1 MICLLILAIDKNFWR
16 NADLPYLI
24 LLQLL
29 PSELFL
35 LFPSSGKEIL
45 ATSYFSL
52 PPIKHSFFSLP
63 CRVSLPMGTVLHPP
77 LPELLAPASAE
88 LEDRW
93 YILSGFCVFSEP
105 FMGLCKVNKVFIINV
120 TLVLPTFQPEEY
132 CKRCFSGFG
141 AIGIRGS
148 QKNQNIL

>member
-1 MICLLILAIDKNFWR
+1 MRTFQR
-16 NADLPYLI
+16 NSDPPYLI

-29 PSELFL
+29 PSELFS
-35 LFPSSGKEIL
+35 LFPSPGKEIL

-63 CRVSLPMGTVLHPP
+63 YRVSLPMGTVLYPP

-93 YILSGFCVFSEP
+93 CILSGFCVFSET
-105 FMGLCKVNKVFIINV
+105 FMGLCQVSKMFIINIA
-120 TLVLPTFQPEEY
+120 LVLPPFQPEEY
-132 CKRCFSGFG
+132 CKRCFSCFG
-141 AIGIRGS
+141 TIGVRGL
-148 QKNQNIL
+148 QKNQNDFMRII